1 MHRATL
7 IIDVSE
13 CTQNLLL
20 VLNVTLEAHMLLK
33 HLYLVAEFVKVILL
47 RCVFDLSYSNR
58 SAVSLDNPSDQQKV
72 SWILLADVR
81 VLN

>member
-1 MHRATL
+1 
-7 IIDVSE
+7 
-13 CTQNLLL
+13 
-20 VLNVTLEAHMLLK
+20 MLLK